1 MDEDYDQCPSW
12 KVNLVLDNDTRIF
25 ELNAKGPAS
34 LIKYFLLDAPQSVL
48 DKLVEED
55 NFDKLVMQY
64 NTPE

>member
-12 KVNLVLDNDTRIF
+12 KVDLVLDNDTRIF

-34 LIKYFLLDAPQSVL
+34 LITYFLLDAPQSVL

-64 NTPE
+64 NIPE